1 MCSSCCITS
10 LCNIRL
16 FLSCRIILGLQIC
29 GRIIHTI
36 YNLLRDLYYKVF
48 LSKEESILFSEAGA
62 INLRSCDPFRLSIV
76 YNGLSQILPFI
87 TFSEVLLFL
96 LFLISPLKR
105 EEQQKEREGAM
116 NIVSELQIWE
126 QIDVAE
132 RYSTTGKH
140 EEAAS
145 LASAIIQKIQNSNF
159 ETPVDDMDLSD
170 MMNSAGML
178 IVQSYEQLGR
188 IRQVFVEL
196 EKLYGSIWAVP
207 AEVFLTGAN
216 LQVKDGFKL
225 ELREILEEYLS
236 KWEYMIDAGVYALR
250 EDKTNKLS
258 SNTLENDHKR
268 RYFLSCEFYLE
279 VAAIYTVKLLARSFH
294 NIELAISWVDSADL
308 PQDGREVRPF
318 LVFPHL
324 RSINR
329 NRAFVC
335 NASGC
340 TGSCSWL
347 KIITKAL
354 LKKLQKLAKKQ
365 RRAAARVSTASS
377 NEDSVETENEQS
389 MASKGDKER
398 KDFSR
403 KLVQQSIQRG
413 SDRLDTFLWWFRSIK
428 IKIGGLQFVIP
439 SGKLMLFFS
448 LFFWMS
454 FLLRKRGDVF
464 RSLAKSKIN
473 SLKQAAFDALRLA
486 FSVQMNPLA
495 AVQQVP
501 ALPRAS
507 W

>member
-1 MCSSCCITS
+1 
-10 LCNIRL
+10 
-16 FLSCRIILGLQIC
+16 
-29 GRIIHTI
+29 
-36 YNLLRDLYYKVF
+36 
-48 LSKEESILFSEAGA
+48 
-62 INLRSCDPFRLSIV
+62 
-76 YNGLSQILPFI
+76 
-87 TFSEVLLFL
+87 
-96 LFLISPLKR
+96 
-105 EEQQKEREGAM
+105 M
-116 NIVSELQIWE
+116 NFASELQIWE

-132 RYSTTGKH
+132 SRYTMDRKY

-145 LASAIIQKIQNSNF
+145 LASDIIQTIPNSNF
-159 ETPVDDMDLSD
+159 ETPVDDIDLAS

-188 IRQVFVEL
+188 IRQVFIEL
-196 EKLYGSIWAVP
+196 KKIYGSIWAIPV
-207 AEVFLTGAN
+207 EVFLTGAN
-216 LQVKDGFKL
+216 LLVKDGFKL

-250 EDKTNKLS
+250 EDETNKLS

-279 VAAIYTVKLLARSFH
+279 VAAVYTVKLLARSFC

-308 PQDGREVRPF
+308 PQDGRE
-318 LVFPHL
+318 
-324 RSINR
+324 
-329 NRAFVC
+329 
-335 NASGC
+335 
-340 TGSCSWL
+340 
-347 KIITKAL
+347 AL

-365 RRAAARVSTASS
+365 RRAAQRAAARVSTASS

-389 MASKGDKER
+389 TASKGDKER

-439 SGKLMLFFS
+439 SGKLMLLFS